1 MEYRRGNEGGEMA
14 FGLVQKC
21 LAAAHINDLEH
32 AYECIDFLCHSYWSK
47 AFTSYHDPG
56 EIFNLDISGGLP
68 ALISEMLVQ
77 SSQKEIKILPILPKQ
92 WPSGKII
99 GVRTRTKSTIDIE
112 WENGQPTYLR
122 ILANEANEFKV
133 TYKNQSWDL
142 ILKKNEVYENSF

>member
-1 MEYRRGNEGGEMA
+1 M
-14 FGLVQKC
+14 
-21 LAAAHINDLEH
+21 
-32 AYECIDFLCHSYWSK
+32 
-47 AFTSYHDPG
+47 DPG

-77 SSQKEIKILPILPKQ
+77 SSQKEIKILPVLPKQ

-112 WENGQPTYLR
+112 WENGQPTHLR

-142 ILKKNEVYENSF
+142 ILKKNAVYDNSF